1 MRLQQRMM
9 LKAQPRDSAAN
20 MGVGTA
26 PELGGIMTQAL
37 KLQGLHLSQQLRT
50 KDMGMEIRGGPSE
63 RRGRRNCY
71 LHPGRN
77 TAEQEPECQPVLWI
91 GQLTE
96 P

>member
-1 MRLQQRMM
+1 MM

-50 KDMGMEIRGGPSE
+50 KDLGMEIRGGS
-63 RRGRRNCY
+63 
-71 LHPGRN
+71 
-77 TAEQEPECQPVLWI
+77 
-91 GQLTE
+91 
-96 P
+96 

>member
-50 KDMGMEIRGGPSE
+50 KDMRRVLGKEGPKELLPTSRKE
-63 RRGRRNCY
+63 YCRAR
-71 LHPGRN
+71 
-77 TAEQEPECQPVLWI
+77 T
-91 GQLTE
+91 
-96 P
+96 